1 MNRGWMMRP
10 FVFYS
15 FRGSLIFFFVY
26 FSNSF
31 NIYIELNAN
40 VLLDYA

>member
-1 MNRGWMMRP
+1 MMRP

-15 FRGSLIFFFVY
+15 FRGSLIIFFVY
-26 FSNSF
+26 FSNCF

-40 VLLDYA
+40 VLHDYA